1 MKILITGY
9 RGFVGQHFVRA
20 LESHTLTLVDIKDG
34 NDARDFFRENDTHY
48 DLVIHLAAVVG
59 GRQMIEGNPLAL
71 AVDLAIDA
79 EMASWAMR
87 TIPGHILYFS
97 SSAAYPIEL
106 QTGAYKRRLTE
117 SDINLKDIRLPDMTY
132 GWAKLTG
139 EMLCE
144 HLRQEGLTV
153 TVLRP
158 FSGYGADQDPSYPFR
173 AFIDRAVRLEDPFTI
188 WGSALTVRDWIHISD
203 IVAISL
209 AMAQDRLSITANLA
223 TGRATAFAELA
234 TLVIKARGGGYKPR
248 IEVNEGAP
256 RGVNFRVGN
265 PAFLNS
271 LGFEPKVT
279 LEVGVAQALSVWTQ
293 A

>member
-9 RGFVGQHFVRA
+9 KGFVGRNFVKA
-20 LESHTLTLVDIKDG
+20 LQGHNLTLIDIKDG
-34 NDARDFFRENDTHY
+34 NDARDFFRTDDSHF
-48 DLVIHLAAVVG
+48 DLLIHLAAVVG

-71 AVDLAIDA
+71 AVDLSIDA

-87 TIPGHILYFS
+87 TLPGHILYFS
-97 SSAAYPIEL
+97 SSAAYPVEL
-106 QTGAYKRRLTE
+106 QSGDIKRRLSE
-117 SDINLKDIRLPDMTY
+117 NDINLKDIRLPDMTY

-144 HLRQEGLTV
+144 HLRLEGLTV
-153 TVLRP
+153 SVLRP
-158 FSGYGADQDPSYPFR
+158 FSGYGSDQDLSYPFTS
-173 AFIDRAVRLEDPFTI
+173 FIDRAARLEDPFTI

-203 IVAISL
+203 IVEISL
-209 AMAQDRLSITANLA
+209 AMALDRLSITCNLA

-234 TLVIKARGGGYKPR
+234 TLVIKARGAGYKPR
-248 IEVNEGAP
+248 IEVDQLAP
-256 RGVNFRVGN
+256 KGVNFRVGN
-265 PAFLNS
+265 PSFLKI
-271 LGFEPKVT
+271 LGFEPKVP